1 MTPLPEWMSTGA
13 EQTRQ
18 TIGLLH
24 EIKPAEA
31 ADPASIEI
39 LYALGFAALRA
50 RQHDQ
55 AQGLFAALVS
65 QQPTESRFVAGRAL
79 ASAGVGDLD
88 LALQLHRL
96 AVALDTDN
104 TRLLLGW
111 AETLIALGQRSEAA
125 VVLELIELAARH
137 DDSLAGLRERA
148 RALGELINHDA

>member
-1 MTPLPEWMSTGA
+1 MTPLPEWITAGA

-18 TIGLLH
+18 MIALLH

-31 ADPASIEI
+31 ADPASIEV
-39 LYALGFAALRA
+39 LYALGFAALNA

-55 AQGLFAALVS
+55 AQALFTALVS
-65 QQPTESRFVAGRAL
+65 QQPTESRFVAGLAL

-88 LALQLHRL
+88 LALQLHMM

-137 DDSLAGLRERA
+137 DSSLAGLRQRA
-148 RALGELINHDA
+148 HALLELINHDA